1 MGERS
6 DAARPYTYWD
16 GRQLRKGIIGGV
28 GVCGC
33 GHGANTRM
41 PGTSFWEEGRG
52 MQSWVLGIRE
62 GRRKNKVI
70 LFRGSVEGVW
80 GLHRP
85 FPSSEDL
92 KFASLW
98 SFHDWLVTSR

>member
-33 GHGANTRM
+33 GHGANTGM
-41 PGTSFWEEGRG
+41 PGTSFWEEGLTSPGFCVYGR
-52 MQSWVLGIRE
+52 VE
-62 GRRKNKVI
+62 GKIKKCCFV
-70 LFRGSVEGVW
+70 SVEGVW
-80 GLHRP
+80 GLHKP
-85 FPSSEDL
+85 FSSSEDPTL
-92 KFASLW
+92 TSLW
-98 SFHDWLVTSR
+98 SFHYWLVTSR